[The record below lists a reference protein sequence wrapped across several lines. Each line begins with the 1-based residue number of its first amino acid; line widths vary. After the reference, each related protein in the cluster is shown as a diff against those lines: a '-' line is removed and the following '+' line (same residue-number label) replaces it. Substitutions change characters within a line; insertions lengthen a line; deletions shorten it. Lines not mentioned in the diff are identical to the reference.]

1 MTNTFR
7 PCDATSQLIR
17 GEVQTGYTGR
27 THQCGFR
34 KPVTLGGQ
42 RKSGDGAR
50 RVVGDRMH
58 GKARHVKEGD
68 LSGTRLV
75 FIALKQGTKSQPGRS
90 QSTRSSVDAG

>member
-7 PCDATSQLIR
+7 PGDATSQLIH

-42 RKSGDGAR
+42 RKSDDGVR

-58 GKARHVKEGD
+58 GKVCHVKEGD
-68 LSGTRLV
+68 LSGARLV
-75 FIALKQGTKSQPGRS
+75 FIAPDTGTKSQPGRS